1 MWYVGAANLS
11 KKIDD
16 EEFSKIDENFLQFID
31 EGHKY
36 SVFDFLAA
44 EASRAKNATYLS
56 YLFEKFDVLI
66 GPTMPVLPFECDD
79 VIPKN
84 YDSKD
89 LFSWTP
95 FTYPLNLT
103 KHPSSTINCGFSSS
117 GLPVGIQVV
126 APHYEDKRCFQ
137 VSAYLEKVFSLTNK
151 WPKNI

>member
-1 MWYVGAANLS
+1 
-11 KKIDD
+11 
-16 EEFSKIDENFLQFID
+16 
-31 EGHKY
+31 
-36 SVFDFLAA
+36 
-44 EASRAKNATYLS
+44 
-56 YLFEKFDVLI
+56 
-66 GPTMPVLPFECDD
+66 MPVLPFECDD

-84 YDSKD
+84 YESKD

-126 APHYEDKRCFQ
+126 APHYKDKICFQ

>member
-1 MWYVGAANLS
+1 MQPDTP
-11 KKIDD
+11 IPIF
-16 EEFSKIDENFLQFID
+16 EP
-31 EGHKY
+31 
-36 SVFDFLAA
+36 
-44 EASRAKNATYLS
+44 
-56 YLFEKFDVLI
+56 YLFEKFDVLL
-66 GPTMPVLPFECDD
+66 GPTMPVMPLEYDD

-84 YDSKD
+84 YESKD

-95 FTYPLNLT
+95 FTYPFNLT

-137 VSAYLEKVFSLTNK
+137 ISAYLEKVFSLTNI